1 MKGNSENALA
11 LSSTAAATDA
21 ADIESSLSTFSP
33 TTMSST
39 STSTQMHF
47 SVEKKQQQETD
58 ASLNSPSLAGPI
70 KMLEISSPVGSIANA
85 AHPGSTRKKKTDN
98 LKKVQ
103 SPPPKVPEAVIKKN
117 NCLC

>member
-1 MKGNSENALA
+1 MGGNSENALA
-11 LSSTAAATDA
+11 LSSTTASTEA

-39 STSTQMHF
+39 STSKQMHF
-47 SVEKKQQQETD
+47 SVEKKQQETD

-85 AHPGSTRKKKTDN
+85 AHPGSTWKKKTDS